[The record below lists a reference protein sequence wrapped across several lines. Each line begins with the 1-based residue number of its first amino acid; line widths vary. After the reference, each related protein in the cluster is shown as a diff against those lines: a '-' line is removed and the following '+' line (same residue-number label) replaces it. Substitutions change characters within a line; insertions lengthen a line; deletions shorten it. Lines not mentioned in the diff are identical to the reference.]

1 MQFKNLTMSFG
12 TQTIFEDVNLNIPDN
27 VKIGVVGVNGAG
39 KTTLFKLLMGLEF
52 ADTGKIIT
60 NYNFIL
66 KNPNDV
72 LNYLERDDIIP
83 IDKDINKLWQK
94 NSEERIINSV
104 KKIMRRHK

>member
-1 MQFKNLTMSFG
+1 MSF
-12 TQTIFEDVNLNIPDN
+12 EDLESLLKEHDKNMKEITYNQYNNI
-27 VKIGVVGVNGAG
+27 KKGV
-39 KTTLFKLLMGLEF
+39 
-52 ADTGKIIT
+52 
-60 NYNFIL
+60 YFI

-83 IDKDINKLWQK
+83 LDKDINKLWQK